1 MLWSSQFRHGL
12 RAFKFLHAYGLSVRF
27 SGLPQ
32 ECYSRALQ
40 CLNSTPWKKSNSL
53 KTINSLAL
61 FALEQKRSR
70 HGKRSRGEA
79 SCPVLEQWPWGTI
92 HPMGQSIT
100 WDTACLPHSGLPY
113 GLGTLG
119 RNRHTQCSLFHE
131 ISFGLAMTL
140 RNWRAITNLR
150 LCLRRSW
157 VFRAGE

>member
-40 CLNSTPWKKSNSL
+40 CLCSAPWKKSNFF

-70 HGKRSRGEA
+70 NGKRSRWEA
-79 SCPVLEQWPWGTI
+79 PCPVLEPWPWGTI
-92 HPMGQSIT
+92 HHMGH
-100 WDTACLPHSGLPY
+100 CLPHPGMSW

-119 RNRHTQCSLFHE
+119 RNRHTQCSLCHE
-131 ISFGLAMTL
+131 ISFGLVMSL
-140 RNWRAITNLR
+140 RNWRAITNLK
-150 LCLRRSW
+150 LCPRRSW
-157 VFRAGE
+157 VFRAGEQE